1 LNAPNVQLPS
11 WSPRSVGGSSTG
23 SHGVVGFSSSGQG
36 EKRITF
42 GAGRDDRYKSK
53 VTSDYSLGRLG
64 TELFEGMRL
73 RRIAFVRKG
82 IRSCKELNLLGRS
95 GGFALD
101 GEGLLIKV
109 YPVGTQVGGFF
120 RPKINRVSSTSEL
133 PTVQKSQAGARQ
145 KIRLSAAVGGSTYA
159 KRVQTMPASC
169 LKELMAPLHPS
180 GTGLQTLSST
190 ANAPHCPERSVPLKK
205 ETLTVPVFW

>member
-1 LNAPNVQLPS
+1 MIGESKTGSGHSTRYRSGPTRTVGRRTLQMFDQLPS
-11 WSPRSVGGSSTG
+11 WSPRSVGGSPTRSV
-23 SHGVVGFSSSGQG
+23 HGVTRGQE

-53 VTSDYSLGRLG
+53 VTSDHSLG
-64 TELFEGMRL
+64 
-73 RRIAFVRKG
+73 
-82 IRSCKELNLLGRS
+82 NLLGRS

-109 YPVGTQVGGFF
+109 YPVSTQVGGFF

-145 KIRLSAAVGGSTYA
+145 IIRLSVTVGGSTYA